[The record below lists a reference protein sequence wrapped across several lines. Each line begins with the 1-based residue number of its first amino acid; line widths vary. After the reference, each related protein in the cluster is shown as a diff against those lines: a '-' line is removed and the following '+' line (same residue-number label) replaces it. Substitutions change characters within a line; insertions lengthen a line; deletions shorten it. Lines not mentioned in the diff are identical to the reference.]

1 MVSDD
6 LGRQLHDRATRGEL
20 LSVEEQSLLK
30 DWYVLQDSAESDA
43 LNLEDKDTLATLQ
56 TQVEEALTQLTIVTK
71 RIQEVASENKALKR
85 EIVELRRQLV
95 YQPTVQLA

>member
-43 LNLEDKDTLATLQ
+43 LNLNKDTLATLQ

-85 EIVELRRQLV
+85 EIVELHRQLV

>member
-43 LNLEDKDTLATLQ
+43 LNLNKDTLATLQ

>member
-20 LSVEEQSLLK
+20 LSAEEQPLLK
-30 DWYVLQDSAESDA
+30 NWYALQDSAESDA
-43 LNLEDKDTLATLQ
+43 LNLNKDTLATLQ